1 MESRKSA
8 PGGPAL
14 VLRGGRGD
22 EPGERYGER
31 SNARTSG
38 IYREFERQL
47 AGWAVRYAGRPDR
60 ELVRLY
66 LLALEREQGVTVAYS
81 ENVLGP
87 RLGAMRVTS
96 DVRGLFRHALL
107 SVWKDEEMH
116 ATYVRGALLKLGS
129 PLLSARTFLQQAAGA
144 MGGWTVAV
152 RQHRRWWEA
161 PFARPTA
168 SLLVWAGRLT
178 GRVPQA
184 VRGHLGYCSVRD
196 FCRYNVHTEGT
207 AWLCWWRLTELSSR
221 LPALS
226 GEQVDEFRR
235 IAEDEARHRRVFKIL
250 ADALTDDDRLREG
263 VTEERLSARIVSV
276 CGQARSP

>member
-1 MESRKSA
+1 
-8 PGGPAL
+8 
-14 VLRGGRGD
+14 VLGGRSGD
-22 EPGERYGER
+22 EPGEPHGER

-87 RLGAMRVTS
+87 RLATMRVPS
-96 DVRGLFRHALL
+96 DVRRLFRHALL
-107 SVWKDEEMH
+107 SVWRDEEMH
-116 ATYVRGALLKLGS
+116 ATYVRRGLLRLGS
-129 PLLSARTFLQQAAGA
+129 PFLSVRTFLQQTAGA

-161 PFARPTA
+161 PFARATA
-168 SLLVWAGRLT
+168 SLLVSAGRLT

-184 VRGHLGYCSVRD
+184 VRSHLGYCSVRD

-207 AWLCWWRLTELSSR
+207 AWLCWRRLTELASR

-235 IAEDEARHRRVFKIL
+235 IAEDEARHRRVFRVL
-250 ADALTDDDRLREG
+250 ADALTDDDRLRAG
-263 VTEERLSARIVSV
+263 VTEEILSARIDSA
-276 CGQARSP
+276 CGRARRA